1 MNKVV
6 YSIAIKKI
14 AASMQKTA
22 AAVNKSFRNELGN
35 NISISIRRGKAQ
47 KPEEKNV
54 HMVNVRLIGPTSMS
68 ENIITRMEA
77 KEMGKALRQY
87 LR

>member
-1 MNKVV
+1 VLAGVANIFLIGCHELKL
-6 YSIAIKKI
+6 YHFNAQTIG
-14 AASMQKTA
+14 
-22 AAVNKSFRNELGN
+22 VNIL
-35 NISISIRRGKAQ
+35 ISISIRRGKAQ
-47 KPEEKNV
+47 KPQEKNV

-77 KEMGKALRQY
+77 KELGKALRQY

>member
-1 MNKVV
+1 MNEII
-6 YSIAIKKI
+6 YSIAFEKI
-14 AASMQKTA
+14 A

-35 NISISIRRGKAQ
+35 PISISIRRGKAQ

-77 KEMGKALRQY
+77 KEMGKALRHY
-87 LR
+87 LRS